1 MLPYNRLILFG
12 TFWGVETHLTLDLA
26 ECVRYLCACV
36 EEFCLCVS
44 EFHVFVIYIG
54 G

>member
-1 MLPYNRLILFG
+1 MLDHNYLILFWNFLG
-12 TFWGVETHLTLDLA
+12 FETRITLDLF

>member
-1 MLPYNRLILFG
+1 MLPYNGLMLFW
-12 TFWGVETHLTLDLA
+12 TFWVFETHLTLDLA